1 MIGDTYW
8 IVSGSTVRPAALG
21 MKTSLGENARM
32 GNDASA
38 NRELVRRALTE
49 AFINKDASAIDRYWA
64 GPAYIQHQAQMPNGT
79 DMLKDFVGMIGPTIK
94 YEIGKIVADGD
105 IVMVHSRHNLLTPEM
120 MVAVNIF
127 RVSDGRLVE
136 HWEVMQP
143 EVAQTVSG
151 NPMFTPA

>member
-1 MIGDTYW
+1 MHQDDDYRGHADTSNAD
-8 IVSGSTVRPAALG
+8 VE
-21 MKTSLGENARM
+21 ENARM

-49 AFINKDASAIDRYWA
+49 AFIDKDASAIDRYWA
-64 GPAYIQHQAQMPNGT
+64 GPAYIQHHAQMPNGT
-79 DMLKDFVGMIGPTIK
+79 DMLKGFVGMIGPTVS
-94 YEIGKIVADGD
+94 YEIGKIVAEGD

-120 MVAVNIF
+120 MIAVNIF
-127 RVSDGRLVE
+127 RVQDGRLVE

-143 EVAQTVSG
+143 EVGQTVSG

>member
-1 MIGDTYW
+1 
-8 IVSGSTVRPAALG
+8 
-21 MKTSLGENARM
+21 
-32 GNDASA
+32 
-38 NRELVRRALTE
+38 
-49 AFINKDASAIDRYWA
+49 
-64 GPAYIQHQAQMPNGT
+64 
-79 DMLKDFVGMIGPTIK
+79 MIGPAIK

-127 RVSDGRLVE
+127 RVEDSLLVE

>member
-1 MIGDTYW
+1 
-8 IVSGSTVRPAALG
+8 
-21 MKTSLGENARM
+21 M

-49 AFINKDASAIDRYWA
+49 AFVDKDASAIDRYWA
-64 GPAYIQHQAQMPNGT
+64 GPAYIQHQVQMPNGT
-79 DMLKDFVGMIGPTIK
+79 DMLKDFVGMIGPTVR

-127 RVSDGRLVE
+127 RVQDGRLVE

-143 EVAQTVSG
+143 EVAETVSG

>member
-1 MIGDTYW
+1 
-8 IVSGSTVRPAALG
+8 
-21 MKTSLGENARM
+21 M
-32 GNDASA
+32 GNDAST

-49 AFINKDASAIDRYWA
+49 AFIDKDESAIDRYWA

-79 DMLKDFVGMIGPTIK
+79 DMLKGFVGMVT

-105 IVMVHSRHNLLTPEM
+105 LVMVHSRHNLLTPDM

-127 RVSDGRLVE
+127 RVQDGRLVE